1 MDLDTK
7 HTQREVV
14 ETRGPARTRAENQD
28 VEMRSQYLLG
38 AAGCLLSTLAPSVM
52 RANAAGA
59 ARAILIQI

>member
-7 HTQREVV
+7 HTEVV